1 MNWEKH
7 YTFDDIDINII
18 TFEDAEKEFEGC
30 DLKDFTHRA
39 YRLNVISEELLNRL
53 DRDDIKYDMKSI
65 FVNDFDIK
73 FDYIYFIQQ
82 LMKLINTFKYPNDS
96 AFEKEIGENIEPYY
110 DISFVDICNINNK
123 LKNICLHLTYVND
136 IVEGRR
142 GWLSGDEYKARIFF
156 IYRALYM
163 LKEFFK
169 LNFES

>member
-96 AFEKEIGENIEPYY
+96 TVEKEIGENIEPYF
-110 DISFVDICNINNK
+110 DISFEDIYNINNK
-123 LKNICLHLTYVND
+123 LKNICLHLTCVND
-136 IVEGRR
+136 LAKRR
-142 GWLSGDEYKARIFF
+142 GWLNGDEYIARIFF